1 MLLKYFDFA
10 SVSSVSSV
18 SMIFKG
24 TNMTPKQLQI
34 HKSLITQV
42 HTSTRYKNYY
52 KENRGA
58 YEEMLY
64 NAFGKRSSKALHVT
78 ELIQLVSYLNMQ
90 TDTLPMFQHKS
101 CTPSQAWKITT
112 LWEQKARDKSEHA
125 LLSFCKRITKREC
138 ESIATLRVDEAKN
151 ILIALQKL
159 Q

>member
-1 MLLKYFDFA
+1 
-10 SVSSVSSV
+10 
-18 SMIFKG
+18 
-24 TNMTPKQLQI
+24 MTPKQLKT

-52 KENRGA
+52 KENRDA

-90 TDTLPMFQHKS
+90 TDALPVFQFKC

-112 LWEQKARDKSEHA
+112 LWEQKARDKSVLA

>member
-1 MLLKYFDFA
+1 MTLKQQ
-10 SVSSVSSV
+10 
-18 SMIFKG
+18 K
-24 TNMTPKQLQI
+24 I

-52 KENRGA
+52 KENRTV
-58 YEEMLY
+58 YEEILY
-64 NAFGKRSSKALHVT
+64 GAFSKRSSKALHVT

-90 TDTLPMFQHKS
+90 TDTLPVFQHKR

-112 LWEQKARDKSEHA
+112 MWEQKARDKSERA

-138 ESIATLRVDEAKN
+138 ESTETLSIDEAKKV
-151 ILIALQKL
+151 LIALQKL

>member
-1 MLLKYFDFA
+1 
-10 SVSSVSSV
+10 
-18 SMIFKG
+18 
-24 TNMTPKQLQI
+24 MTSKQQQT

-42 HTSTRYKNYY
+42 HTSMRYKNYY
-52 KENRGA
+52 KENRDA

-90 TDTLPMFQHKS
+90 ADALPVFQFKC

-112 LWEQKARDKSEHA
+112 LWEQKARDKSEQS

>member
-1 MLLKYFDFA
+1 
-10 SVSSVSSV
+10 
-18 SMIFKG
+18 
-24 TNMTPKQLQI
+24 MTPKQLQI

-52 KENRGA
+52 RENRDA

-64 NAFGKRSSKALHVT
+64 TSFGKRSSKALHVT
-78 ELIQLVSYLNMQ
+78 ELIQLVSYLNMREG
-90 TDTLPMFQHKS
+90 TLPVFQHKS
-101 CTPSQAWKITT
+101 CTPSQAWKIMS